1 MGPFLK
7 EERSLIDAVAERLG
21 HIFERIQAEE
31 DKIKLQN
38 QLQQAKKME
47 AIGTLAEYCTS
58 V

>member
-47 AIGTLAEYCTS
+47 AIGTLAE
-58 V
+58 